1 MLKHTSRKNHI
12 RTSYTRKRLILSSL
26 AAALICAAA
35 LLVEGALDMSA
46 SAQRMRGR
54 RAPVQNLNVD
64 RGTVAR
70 AESYTGDRFN
80 FFTETPR
87 GVRVVAV
94 NSPRAEALRA
104 IDAGLNDLFAAARR
118 NNYRA
123 RVNYS
128 DYVVFIARADRTRDS
143 TGAYSPDM
151 VFDAGAYAG
160 SVYERGGQIY
170 AAGMVSS
177 YSPAALVVAEH
188 ERDWGRMMNVV
199 RYEGEHLVLYHND
212 RRRFQETADHT
223 RGGAHPI
230 LR

>member
-1 MLKHTSRKNHI
+1 MSKIYQHTKL
-12 RTSYTRKRLILSSL
+12 TILSIAV
-26 AAALICAAA
+26 AAILCAA
-35 LLVEGALDMSA
+35 LLGGVALQSA
-46 SAQRMRGR
+46 SAQRINAR
-54 RAPVQNLNVD
+54 RANPQRASVD
-64 RGTVAR
+64 RGTIAR
-70 AESYTGDRFN
+70 TESYTGDRFN
-80 FFTETPR
+80 YFTETPR
-87 GVRVVAV
+87 GARIVAV
-94 NSPRAEALRA
+94 NRPRVEALDA
-104 IDAGLNDLFAAARR
+104 IDAGLAELFAAARR

-128 DYVVFIARADRTRDS
+128 DYIVFIARADRTRDS

-151 VFDAGAYAG
+151 AFDAGYYAG
-160 SVYERGGQIY
+160 SVYDRGGQIY

-188 ERDWGRMMNVV
+188 ERDWGRMTNVV

-230 LR
+230 LK